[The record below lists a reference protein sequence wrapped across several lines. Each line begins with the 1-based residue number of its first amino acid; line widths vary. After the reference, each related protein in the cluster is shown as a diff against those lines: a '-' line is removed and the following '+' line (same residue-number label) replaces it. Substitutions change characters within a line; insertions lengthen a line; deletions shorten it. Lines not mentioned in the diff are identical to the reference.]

1 MSTITSTRAY
11 ASPEQMRDTN
21 YDASTDV
28 YSLGLMLFE
37 LCYPMYTS
45 MERYTE
51 FGNIRKGRF
60 PAYWM
65 SDVKPS
71 FPTMHDILVQ
81 MLSDS
86 PSKRPTASVVSDQV
100 DSILR
105 EYSIQ
110 SLDKSWEKKGALL
123 LRVEAQEKE
132 GVLQDTMKIIK
143 DAIPQCTILQ
153 YGLRGQ
159 ASKAIMEFAL
169 DISDNEKSTAVKT
182 ITSQLEQHDMNI
194 RRILS

>member
-1 MSTITSTRAY
+1 
-11 ASPEQMRDTN
+11 MRDTN

-51 FGNIRKGRF
+51 FGNIRKGQF
-60 PAYWM
+60 PAYWL

-71 FPTMHDILVQ
+71 FPTMHDILIQ

-86 PSKRPTASVVSDQV
+86 PSQRPTASVVSDQV

-110 SLDKSWEKKGALL
+110 SLDKSWQKKGALL

-132 GVLQDTMKIIK
+132 GILQDTMKIIK
-143 DAIPQCTILQ
+143 DAVPQCTILQ

-169 DISDNEKSTAVKT
+169 DITDNEKSTAVKT

-194 RRILS
+194 RRISS